1 MKYSSCKKNFER
13 QRPLSRFHRR
23 WRVYAFSNVLLP
35 TQRFLFL
42 FLLTVLGNA
51 FQLHCNSFQLS
62 TLHLVRTSGRKNLH
76 RHGGSTDSMD
86 YETDNSTEHEPLFS
100 IGMIAD
106 IQYAPIPD
114 GSSFT
119 GTPRYYRHSLEATKH
134 AFEVFRDYERP
145 GIEKTES
152 DDSKS
157 SNGVDFVVN
166 LGDIIDGKCQEIE
179 LNGGCLPS
187 PKSFTGETESDQ
199 DLWKDLVNHPGMLSL
214 LEIQNAMKSYCSE
227 KRCTDEGR
235 RVLHSYGNHCLY
247 NLNRTELRETLGIPF
262 RSEKSLRG
270 FGSFSKQRKDES
282 EQRNIRSATN
292 DRNVD
297 ADDDGDLVGYYSYVY
312 PPSAPNKDDKNSQHS
327 IKFIVLDSYDIAL
340 MRRSAEFSKK
350 RKMAVEILKQH
361 NGRNYREGNE
371 NSPEGLEGL
380 QKRFVAFNGAVG
392 ETQLDWLRDE
402 LESTRQENNKQKV
415 IILSHQ
421 PIHPGSSNPVCLIWN
436 YDAVL
441 DILREYSDVVVA
453 SFSGHAHKGG
463 YALDESSG
471 IHFRV
476 VEAVLESKPPTKTFG
491 ILDIYQDRLELHGY
505 GDCESAI
512 YSFATSP
519 KDELGGRK
527 LAVESTISDD

>member
-1 MKYSSCKKNFER
+1 MKYSNCKRNFER
-13 QRPLSRFHRR
+13 QRPLSRFHKR
-23 WRVYAFSNVLLP
+23 WRVCAVSNVRL
-35 TQRFLFL
+35 L
-42 FLLTVLGNA
+42 FLLFA
-51 FQLHCNSFQLS
+51 FQFHCYSFQLKQI
-62 TLHLVRTSGRKNLH
+62 HIIRRTSTIASVMLTGSSLADRKELH
-76 RHGGSTDSMD
+76 RHGGSTDDMNH
-86 YETDNSTEHEPLFS
+86 ETDNSTGHEPLFS

-114 GSSFT
+114 GASFT

-145 GIEKTES
+145 ES
-152 DDSKS
+152 NDSNPS
-157 SNGVDFVVN
+157 DGVDFVVN

-187 PKSFTGETESDQ
+187 TKSFTGETESEQ
-199 DLWKDLVNHPGMLSL
+199 DLWKDIVNHPGMLSL
-214 LEIQNAMKSYCSE
+214 LELQNAMKSYCTE
-227 KRCTDEGR
+227 KTGTGDNRK
-235 RVLHSYGNHCLY
+235 VLHSYGNHCLY
-247 NLNRTELRETLGIPF
+247 NLNRNELRETLGIPF
-262 RSEKSLRG
+262 RSEKSFRG
-270 FGSFSKQRKDES
+270 FGSFSKKQRKDES
-282 EQRNIRSATN
+282 EQRHISSTTGNEN
-292 DRNVD
+292 ED

-312 PPSAPNKDDKNSQHS
+312 PPSNSQHS
-327 IKFIVLDSYDIAL
+327 IKFIVLDTYDIAL
-340 MRRSAEFSKK
+340 MRRSPEFSIK
-350 RKMAVEILKQH
+350 RKMAVEILQQH
-361 NGRNYREGNE
+361 NGKNYREGNE

-402 LESTRQENNKQKV
+402 LEATRHENHNQKV

-441 DILREYSDVVVA
+441 DILRKYSDVVVA

-491 ILDIYQDRLELHGY
+491 ILDIYKDRLELNGY

-512 YSFATSP
+512 YPFSIG
-519 KDELGGRK
+519 KEELGGK
-527 LAVESTISDD
+527 ELAIKSTISYE